1 MSRILAKDYRLFLF
15 ISSLSILFSAL
26 VFQTIYPLHFGKQ
39 PLFVSDLLGFSI
51 SLPVWLIYIFGFL
64 DLFLVWL
71 VGKMFFKRAWVYLL
85 MLLFGLSPWFIY
97 SVVSGSFYIYL
108 LCLVLIIF
116 LALYLIKSGKQKLG
130 GLVFI
135 ISSILLLY
143 SSIIAF
149 LSYFLFVC
157 GFILLGF
164 IPFSKIKLN
173 LILILI
179 ICLPLFILMFKNPVG
194 IKNILNNQVNFLLD
208 PGLINSINVF
218 QGESKKEDFGYFS
231 RLSENKYVYLSRY
244 IILKFTKNTVPS
256 AFFTSEEK
264 LLGFSFAPPIYLGL
278 LIPFL
283 YGVYLIL
290 ISKTLRKYLILSLV
304 LIIPSFLSKK
314 MVDLNR
320 LILFEP
326 VVIFIVI
333 YGLKK
338 INDKKS
344 RLTSIIL
351 FLCSILILIQ
361 FGVTIFDINFR
372 EYPRLERFYGV
383 SHWQLDKQ

>member
-1 MSRILAKDYRLFLF
+1 MSKILAKDYRLFLF

-26 VFQTIYPLHFGKQ
+26 VFKTIYPLHFGKQ

-71 VGKMFFKRAWVYLL
+71 VGKMFFKRVWVYLL

-97 SVVSGSFYIYL
+97 SVVSGSFYVYL

-130 GLVFI
+130 GLMFI

-143 SSIIAF
+143 SSIIFF
-149 LSYFLFVC
+149 LSYLLFVC
-157 GFILLGF
+157 GFILLRF

-179 ICLPLFILMFKNPVG
+179 ICLPLFILMFKNSVG
-194 IKNILNNQVNFLLD
+194 LKNILNNQVNFLLD
-208 PGLINSINVF
+208 PGLMNSINVF
-218 QGESKKEDFGYFS
+218 QGESRKEDFGYFS

-244 IILKFTKNTVPS
+244 IILKFTKNIVPS

-264 LLGFSFAPPIYLGL
+264 LLGFSFSPPIYLGL

-290 ISKTLRKYLILSLV
+290 ISKTLSKYLILSLV

-326 VVIFIVI
+326 IVIFIII

-338 INDKKS
+338 INDKKG
-344 RLTSIIL
+344 RLTGIIL
-351 FLCSILILIQ
+351 LLCSILILIQ

-372 EYPRLERFYGV
+372 EYPRFERFYGV
-383 SHWQLDKQ
+383 SHWQIDQQ